1 MDHFYTQ
8 ETEFLQGELV
18 WVYLVSQE
26 MCDWVADKFRALPSA
41 KVSSKAE
48 LEAEEEEEEEEE
60 EKVAEGKAPASRH
73 HGSCSSTLWTGTWC
87 IMSIAL
93 TQLTFSPTELRHVS
107 DRRHAS
113 TVGGDSADQQ
123 EARRTSEGAPG
134 DQQELGENGY
144 ASTADGKRH
153 ASIHGYLPTPLL
165 AVMLPVPTI
174 AWLGCTAQV
183 VMHLVVLMARV

>member
-1 MDHFYTQ
+1 MDHFYAQ

-26 MCDWVADKFRALPSA
+26 MRDWVVDKFRALPSA

-48 LEAEEEEEEEEE
+48 PEAEEEEEEEE
-60 EKVAEGKAPASRH
+60 EKVAEGKAPASGRR
-73 HGSCSSTLWTGTWC
+73 GSCSSTPWTGTWC

-93 TQLTFSPTELRHVS
+93 TQLTFSPTELRHAS
-107 DRRHAS
+107 DGHHTS
-113 TVGGDSADQQ
+113 TAGGDSADQQ
-123 EARRTSEGAPG
+123 EAQRTSEGAPG

-174 AWLGCTAQV
+174 AWLGCTAQA
-183 VMHLVVLMARV
+183 VMHLAVLMARV